1 MARAGLT
8 SVHSRCE
15 DRLMKRVLGQFL
27 AFLRAKHDVDVRA
40 DGRIFLL
47 SGITSINLYVVL
59 KANVDLFRMY
69 GVQVIEDGALRQFA
83 EILGTAFMS
92 VVFFVLFVLC
102 ERIVVD
108 RLTAKLRDVSIESS

>member
-1 MARAGLT
+1 
-8 SVHSRCE
+8 
-15 DRLMKRVLGQFL
+15 MKRVLGHLL
-27 AFLRAKHDVDVRA
+27 AFLRRNTLLTFVLMGAF
-40 DGRIFLL
+40 FLL

-59 KANVDLFRMY
+59 KANIDLFRMY
-69 GVQVIEDGALRQFA
+69 GAQVIEDGALRQFA

-108 RLTAKLRDVSIESS
+108 RLTAKLRDVSVESS

>member
-1 MARAGLT
+1 
-8 SVHSRCE
+8 
-15 DRLMKRVLGQFL
+15 MKRVLGHLL
-27 AFLRAKHDVDVRA
+27 AFLRRNTLLTFVLMGAF
-40 DGRIFLL
+40 FLL

-59 KANVDLFRMY
+59 KANIDLFRMY
-69 GVQVIEDGALRQFA
+69 GLQVIEDGALRQFA

-108 RLTAKLRDVSIESS
+108 RLTAKLRDVSVESS